1 MKRVKA
7 QSIGEILREFF
18 AQNPEIGR
26 RLDEVRVVHAWR
38 EVLGPGVAQ
47 ATREAYVRGATL
59 LRRLAQRT
67 DDVARPPRPHTQRAG
82 GCRRHPR
89 DPFSVAPAKHNAG
102 CPLKRKAAGV

>member
-1 MKRVKA
+1 MKRVNA

-18 AQNPEIGR
+18 TQNPEIGR

-59 LRRLAQRT
+59 HVVLVSAVLRSELMMWRDRLVRT
-67 DDVARPPRPHTQRAG
+67 LNERVGTDVIREIRYR
-82 GCRRHPR
+82 
-89 DPFSVAPAKHNAG
+89 
-102 CPLKRKAAGV
+102 